1 MDDEPEPE
9 ADVYT
14 IDPDAIW
21 ATRIEGGDVLVYIS
35 EDQTVTFDERAAR
48 CLVKALTAALDQK

>member
-1 MDDEPEPE
+1 MEDDEPE

-14 IDPDAIW
+14 INPDAIW
-21 ATRIEGGDVLVYIS
+21 ATRIEGGDVRVYIS

-48 CLVKALTAALDQK
+48 CLVKALTAALEEK